1 MTQSATPSV
10 TPGDQVLVVR
20 LGEGLHAIP
29 VAAVEEILP
38 TLPVEPVAQCPSF
51 VRGVVYVRGHLI
63 PVLDLA
69 ERLGMADHVRPAEP
83 HIVCLRWSGR
93 LVGVQVDE
101 ALDLMKL
108 PDTAGLSAELLGAGS
123 GLIQSVI
130 ERDGQIVRLL
140 NPARLVAPDEAPGLS
155 EMPTVA

>member
-20 LGEGLHAIP
+20 LGAGLHAIP

-38 TLPVEPVAQCPSF
+38 ALPVEPVAQCPPF
-51 VRGVVYVRGHLI
+51 VRGVVFVRGHLI

-140 NPARLVAPDEAPGLS
+140 NPARLVAPDEAPGLA

>member
-20 LGEGLHAIP
+20 LGAGLHAIP

-38 TLPVEPVAQCPSF
+38 ALPVEPVAQCPSF

>member
-20 LGEGLHAIP
+20 LGAGLHAIP

-38 TLPVEPVAQCPSF
+38 ALPVEPVAQCPPF
-51 VRGVVYVRGHLI
+51 VRGVVFVRGHLI

>member
-20 LGEGLHAIP
+20 LGAGLHAIP

-38 TLPVEPVAQCPSF
+38 ALPVEPVAQCPPF

>member
-20 LGEGLHAIP
+20 LGAGLHAIP

-38 TLPVEPVAQCPSF
+38 ALPVEPVAQCPSF

-140 NPARLVAPDEAPGLS
+140 NPARLVAPDEAPGLA